1 MIDLSN
7 KSSVFIFSSGTFID
21 GVGRLRSG
29 ATGPGS
35 VPLPAPFRLFFFLLF
50 LLLLLFFLCRIG
62 DSSFFFF
69 LNDLSLT
76 TENNKDDR
84 PSWFGGQGSG
94 TQRRRSSERSSSISM
109 LLIDVLIEM
118 ADPVLPFLLL
128 RFANFF
134 PFFLL
139 CLAEDE
145 ASRLVSSIL
154 SMSSACDTSSSHSS

>member
-1 MIDLSN
+1 
-7 KSSVFIFSSGTFID
+7 GT
-21 GVGRLRSG
+21 
-29 ATGPGS
+29 GS
-35 VPLPAPFRLFFFLLF
+35 IPLPAPFRLFFFLLF

-94 TQRRRSSERSSSISM
+94 THRRRSSERSSSISM

-118 ADPVLPFLLL
+118 ADPVPFLLF
-128 RFANFF
+128 RFANFLAL
-134 PFFLL
+134 FLR

-154 SMSSACDTSSSHSS
+154 SMSSACDTSFSHSS